1 MYQED
6 KKTDLIKIILRIVLF
21 VLVFVLTYKL
31 LGMLFNSTKR
41 YLDTNNMSANLN
53 SMQNAALKY
62 FKDGSTMEVGATKK
76 LTLNELIEKDLVGE
90 LKDEYQ
96 HVCDKN
102 ESYIELLRLDNEY
115 RVKSYLICNSKSD
128 SIYTFIDD
136 LTKEEER
143 NQEPSTTTANV
154 ETTTTTTTTT
164 GTTKQNTTNKT
175 TKKTTTKKTTTKKT
189 TKRVT
194 TTGTTRIITRKYTEP
209 IVITTEANKWS
220 IGFQCG
226 MWGSCD
232 GKVTYSIK
240 VEKGKSFKMPNIKE
254 NSEHKFLYW
263 RLQKNG
269 IFVEGK
275 YYPGDEVTPN
285 SDMTFVAFYA

>member
-6 KKTDLIKIILRIVLF
+6 KKTNLIKIILRIVLF

-143 NQEPSTTTANV
+143 NREPSTTTANV

-164 GTTKQNTTNKT
+164 GTTKQTTTTNKT

-189 TKRVT
+189 TKKVT
-194 TTGTTRIITRKYTEP
+194 TTVTTRIITRKVTVP
-209 IVITTEANKWS
+209 IVITTSADKWS
-220 IGFQCG
+220 VGFECG
-226 MWGSCD
+226 MYGTSN
-232 GKVTYSIK
+232 GYTNFSKK
-240 VEKGKSFKMPNIKE
+240 VEKGKSFVMPSIKE

-263 RLQKNG
+263 RLQKDG
-269 IFVEGK
+269 EFVGE

-285 SDMTFVAFYA
+285 GNMTFRAFYS